1 MTDKPIEYR
10 ILALYRFTPLTTS
23 LESLKEELLITL
35 RRYEVKGTLLIAP
48 EGINGTVCYPH
59 PPPSHYEKEGD
70 IDGEKKVSNADGNKD
85 EQMDVDPVANYLKN
99 HPLFGGSELRTRLS
113 IWKDEEGTNTTNNEV
128 DKEGKELIA
137 KPQQAFHRL
146 KIKIKEEIVTL
157 GLGRPLI
164 DRKPINITDTDQDE
178 DRRTYNEKSNPNKT
192 KGRYLNPKQW
202 DEACHNPNILVIDTR
217 NTYEIDIGTFESA
230 INPHTDNFSDFPK
243 YLEKLAD
250 EFDWNQEE
258 NCDKKKDT
266 LEPDQMKKKKPP
278 PEGIA
283 MFCTGGIRCEKAT
296 SYALQTNLFK
306 DVPIYHLEGGILGY
320 LDDVAKRDEDDKSED
335 KKEGGLE
342 GSETSSKKSK
352 KSSSSTFHGECFV
365 FDKRVAV
372 KEGLKP
378 TSNYIQC
385 HGCRGPMDQRLLS
398 ASKDTIGTN
407 INDDDNREE
416 VERYNQLAQG
426 IPNLPK
432 LQYDSKTRSYY
443 LPGLTCPRCHSST
456 TRDSLLRFAE
466 REKQV
471 EICKSK
477 GESLFKDNAGM

>member
-10 ILALYRFTPLTTS
+10 ILALYRFIPLTTS
-23 LESLKEELLITL
+23 LETLKEELLTSL
-35 RRYEVKGTLLIAP
+35 RKYDVKGTLLIAP
-48 EGINGTVCYPH
+48 EGINGTVCYPY
-59 PPPSHYEKEGD
+59 PPPSLSDEEGD
-70 IDGEKKVSNADGNKD
+70 GDVDKKVGSSSDVNKED
-85 EQMDVDPVANYLKN
+85 DPVAHYLKN
-99 HPLFGGSELRTRLS
+99 HPIFGGSELRTRLS
-113 IWKDEEGTNTTNNEV
+113 IWKEDDNTANVN
-128 DKEGKELIA
+128 KEGKERIA

-157 GLGRPLI
+157 GLGRPLV
-164 DRKPINITDTDQDE
+164 DRKPINITSNQANETDRQI
-178 DRRTYNEKSNPNKT
+178 YNEKSNPNTT
-192 KGRYLNPKQW
+192 KGQYLNPKQW

-230 INPHTDNFSDFPK
+230 INPNTENFSDFPK

-250 EFDWNQEE
+250 EFDWNEEE
-258 NCDKKKDT
+258 NCDKKEQKDT
-266 LEPDQMKKKKPP
+266 IESDQMKKKKPP

-296 SYALQTNLFK
+296 SYALQTKLFK

-320 LDDVAKRDEDDKSED
+320 LDDVAKRGDEKKDGDIERSE
-335 KKEGGLE
+335 
-342 GSETSSKKSK
+342 SSSKKSK

-385 HGCRGPMDQRLLS
+385 HGCRGPMDHRLLS
-398 ASKDTIGTN
+398 ASKDTTVES
-407 INDDDNREE
+407 INDAASSEE
-416 VERYNQLAQG
+416 MERYKQLAQG

-432 LQYDSKTRSYY
+432 LQYDTKTRSCY

>member
-23 LESLKEELLITL
+23 LETLKEELLITL
-35 RRYEVKGTLLIAP
+35 RRYDVKGTLLIAP
-48 EGINGTVCYPH
+48 EGINGTVCYPY
-59 PPPSHYEKEGD
+59 PPPSTDDSEEDKDVEKN
-70 IDGEKKVSNADGNKD
+70 SSSGN
-85 EQMDVDPVANYLKN
+85 EEYDPVAHYLKN
-99 HPLFGGSELRTRLS
+99 HPIFGGSELRTRLS
-113 IWKDEEGTNTTNNEV
+113 IWKQDDNKTDDCKV
-128 DKEGKELIA
+128 DAEGKELIA

-157 GLGRPLI
+157 GLGRPLV
-164 DRKPINITDTDQDE
+164 DRKPVNITDTNQDD
-178 DRRTYNEKSNPNKT
+178 DRQTYNEKSNPNKT
-192 KGRYLNPKQW
+192 KGQYLNPTQW

-230 INPHTDNFSDFPK
+230 INPDTENFSDFPK

-250 EFDWNQEE
+250 EFDWNEE
-258 NCDKKKDT
+258 ANG
-266 LEPDQMKKKKPP
+266 DQVEQQKNVESDQAKKKPP

-296 SYALQTNLFK
+296 SYALQTNIFK

-320 LDDVAKRDEDDKSED
+320 LDDVAKRGENNKGDDKKDGDIVKNDE
-335 KKEGGLE
+335 L
-342 GSETSSKKSK
+342 SSKKSK

-385 HGCRGPMDQRLLS
+385 HGCRGPLDHRLLS
-398 ASKDTIGTN
+398 AASKDTTVES
-407 INDDDNREE
+407 INDDANREE

-432 LQYDSKTRSYY
+432 LQYDAKTCSYY

>member
-10 ILALYRFTPLTTS
+10 ILALYRFIPLTTS
-23 LESLKEELLITL
+23 LETLKEELLTTL
-35 RRYEVKGTLLIAP
+35 RRYDVKGTLLIAP
-48 EGINGTVCYPH
+48 EGINGTVCYPYP
-59 PPPSHYEKEGD
+59 PPPSDKEGES
-70 IDGEKKVSNADGNKD
+70 DGEKKVSNADGNKD
-85 EQMDVDPVANYLKN
+85 EQMDDDPVAHYLKN
-99 HPLFGGSELRTRLS
+99 HPIFGGSELRTRLS
-113 IWKDEEGTNTTNNEV
+113 IWKEDDDNTTINEV
-128 DKEGKELIA
+128 DSEGKELIA

-157 GLGRPLI
+157 GLGRPLV
-164 DRKPINITDTDQDE
+164 DRKPVNITDIDQVDD
-178 DRRTYNEKSNPNKT
+178 DRQTYNEKSNPNKT
-192 KGRYLNPKQW
+192 KGQYLNSSQW

-230 INPHTDNFSDFPK
+230 INPNTENFSDFPK

-250 EFDWNQEE
+250 EFDWNEE
-258 NCDKKKDT
+258 ANGDKKK
-266 LEPDQMKKKKPP
+266 EQKEKKKPP

-320 LDDVAKRDEDDKSED
+320 LDDVAKREEDE
-335 KKEGGLE
+335 KKEGDIE
-342 GSETSSKKSK
+342 GSESSSKKSK

-385 HGCRGPMDQRLLS
+385 HGCRGPVDHRLLS
-398 ASKDTIGTN
+398 STVETATVES
-407 INDDDNREE
+407 INDDDNKEE
-416 VERYNQLAQG
+416 VERYKQLAQG

>member
-1 MTDKPIEYR
+1 
-10 ILALYRFTPLTTS
+10 
-23 LESLKEELLITL
+23 
-35 RRYEVKGTLLIAP
+35 VKGTLLIAP

-85 EQMDVDPVANYLKN
+85 EMDVDPVANYLKN
-99 HPLFGGSELRTRLS
+99 HPIFGGSELRTRLS
-113 IWKDEEGTNTTNNEV
+113 IWKDEDNTNNNDV
-128 DKEGKELIA
+128 VKEGKELIA

-157 GLGRPLI
+157 GLGRPLV

-178 DRRTYNEKSNPNKT
+178 DRQTYNEKSNPNKT
-192 KGRYLNPKQW
+192 KGRYLNPTQW

-230 INPHTDNFSDFPK
+230 IDPQTENFSDFPK

-250 EFDWNQEE
+250 EFDWNEEE

-320 LDDVAKRDEDDKSED
+320 LDDVAKRGDEKKDGDIERSEA
-335 KKEGGLE
+335 
-342 GSETSSKKSK
+342 SSKKSK

-385 HGCRGPMDQRLLS
+385 HGCRGPMDQSLLLS
-398 ASKDTIGTN
+398 TVDETTAESANGAASS
-407 INDDDNREE
+407 EE
-416 VERYNQLAQG
+416 MERYKQLAQG

-477 GESLFKDNAGM
+477 GESLFKDNAGE

>member
-10 ILALYRFTPLTTS
+10 ILALYRFIPLTTS
-23 LESLKEELLITL
+23 LESLKEELLATL

-48 EGINGTVCYPH
+48 EGINGTVCYPY
-59 PPPSHYEKEGD
+59 PPPLIFNKEGEND
-70 IDGEKKVSNADGNKD
+70 LEKKVSSSEDNKEVD
-85 EQMDVDPVANYLKN
+85 DPVANYLKN

-113 IWKDEEGTNTTNNEV
+113 IWKDEDNTNNNEV
-128 DKEGKELIA
+128 DKEGNELIA

-146 KIKIKEEIVTL
+146 KIKTKEEIVTL
-157 GLGRPLI
+157 GLGRPLV
-164 DRKPINITDTDQDE
+164 DRKPVNITSDQTD
-178 DRRTYNEKSNPNKT
+178 DRQTYNEKSNPNKT
-192 KGRYLNPKQW
+192 KGEYLTPQQW

-230 INPHTDNFSDFPK
+230 INPNTENFSDFPK

-250 EFDWNQEE
+250 EFDWNEEE
-258 NCDKKKDT
+258 NCDKKEQKDT
-266 LEPDQMKKKKPP
+266 IESDQMKKKKPP

-320 LDDVAKRDEDDKSED
+320 LDDVAKRGEVGDVCDDN
-335 KKEGGLE
+335 KKDGGTE
-342 GSETSSKKSK
+342 GSEASSKKSK

-385 HGCRGPMDQRLLS
+385 HGCRGPMDHRLLS
-398 ASKDTIGTN
+398 AASKDTTVES

-426 IPNLPK
+426 ISDLPK

>member
-10 ILALYRFTPLTTS
+10 ILALYRFIPLTTS
-23 LESLKEELLITL
+23 LESLKEELLTTL
-35 RRYEVKGTLLIAP
+35 RKYEVKGTLLIAP
-48 EGINGTVCYPH
+48 EGINGTVCYPY
-59 PPPSHYEKEGD
+59 PPPSNLDKEGD
-70 IDGEKKVSNADGNKD
+70 NVDTKARSSDDNKVD
-85 EQMDVDPVANYLKN
+85 DPVANYLKN
-99 HPLFGGSELRTRLS
+99 HPIFGGSELRTRLS
-113 IWKDEEGTNTTNNEV
+113 IWKDEDDNTDDNKV

-157 GLGRPLI
+157 GLGRPLV
-164 DRKPINITDTDQDE
+164 DRKPINNTDTDE
-178 DRRTYNEKSNPNKT
+178 TDRQTYNEKSNPNKT
-192 KGRYLNPKQW
+192 KGQYLNPQQW

-230 INPHTDNFSDFPK
+230 INPNTENFSDFPK
-243 YLEKLAD
+243 YLEKVAD
-250 EFDWNQEE
+250 EFDWDGEE
-258 NCDKKKDT
+258 NGNKKKEQQKDT
-266 LEPDQMKKKKPP
+266 VESDKKKKPP

-320 LDDVAKRDEDDKSED
+320 LDDVAKRGEDKDDD
-335 KKEGGLE
+335 KKEDGNIE
-342 GSETSSKKSK
+342 GSESSSKKSK

-385 HGCRGPMDQRLLS
+385 HGCRGPMDHRLLS
-398 ASKDTIGTN
+398 EASKDTTAADVN
-407 INDDDNREE
+407 INDDASSEE
-416 VERYNQLAQG
+416 VERYKQLAQG
-426 IPNLPK
+426 IANLPK

>member
-1 MTDKPIEYR
+1 MTNKPIEYR
-10 ILALYRFTPLTTS
+10 ILALYRFVPLTTS
-23 LESLKEELLITL
+23 LESLKEELLTTL
-35 RRYEVKGTLLIAP
+35 RTYDVKGTLLIAP
-48 EGINGTVCYPH
+48 EGINGTVCYPYS
-59 PPPSHYEKEGD
+59 PPLTSNEEGESD
-70 IDGEKKVSNADGNKD
+70 VENKVSSNVNNNEEMSD
-85 EQMDVDPVANYLKN
+85 DPVAHYLKN
-99 HPLFGGSELRTRLS
+99 HPIFGGSELRTRLS
-113 IWKDEEGTNTTNNEV
+113 IWKDEEDNNTDNE
-128 DKEGKELIA
+128 GNELIA

-157 GLGRPLI
+157 GLGRPLV
-164 DRKPINITDTDQDE
+164 DRKPINNTTDQDDD
-178 DRRTYNEKSNPNKT
+178 DRQTYNEKSDPNKT
-192 KGRYLNPKQW
+192 KGQYLNPTQW

-230 INPHTDNFSDFPK
+230 INPNTDNFSDFPK
-243 YLEKLAD
+243 YLEKLAN
-250 EFDWNQEE
+250 EFDWNEE
-258 NCDKKKDT
+258 KNGNEKKEQQHDT
-266 LEPDQMKKKKPP
+266 IESDQTKKKPP

-320 LDDVAKRDEDDKSED
+320 LDDVAKRDEGNNGDE
-335 KKEGGLE
+335 KKDGDIVENDE
-342 GSETSSKKSK
+342 SSSKKPK
-352 KSSSSTFHGECFV
+352 KSASSTFHGECFV

-385 HGCRGPMDQRLLS
+385 HGCRGPMNHRLLS
-398 ASKDTIGTN
+398 EDTTAVDIN
-407 INDDDNREE
+407 INGDANRKE

-432 LQYDSKTRSYY
+432 LQYDDKTRSYY